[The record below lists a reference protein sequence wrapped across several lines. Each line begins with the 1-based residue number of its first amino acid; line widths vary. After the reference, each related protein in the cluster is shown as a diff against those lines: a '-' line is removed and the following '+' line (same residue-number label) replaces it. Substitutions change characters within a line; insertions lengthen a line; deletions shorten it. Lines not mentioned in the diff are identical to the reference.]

1 MNCIITKDESLEA
14 VRESYTLETKRVALF
29 DKLTHT
35 LCLLNKKEEQN
46 DIIYKYKKIV
56 MKV

>member
-1 MNCIITKDESLEA
+1 MEKTLKALQE
-14 VRESYTLETKRVALF
+14 YTHTH
-29 DKLTHT
+29 THT